1 MPRDPRVAGAV
12 RAPLTVPNSTA
23 AVEAALQRPSDC
35 VPVGGVM
42 LSMANPHH
50 RPLRAAQ
57 FARIRNVGCL
67 MDRLVSICWGFADDG
82 FGTCVKGECA
92 SSHDGRVTKDS
103 ACVPSDYRRSQYVS
117 LNWAKWP
124 FFIDALR
131 VARVILWIEA
141 DVVINRNPWE
151 GLAGTRGVDAPWLV
165 RPSRLPPFDVQ
176 YQWESPPCNGSW
188 SSEQPGVVCRARRGE
203 PHPEPLN
210 CGQLLITSLSFARS
224 VWNSRPARFV
234 NSDQSQQHYANVA
247 KHAFSHGGLSLD
259 YYNHCWRSRVAI
271 VDKCRMVTM
280 HATCEQSF
288 SGKATLMHASVH
300 AFKKCALDN
309 RTGRLKT

>member
-1 MPRDPRVAGAV
+1 MAV
-12 RAPLTVPNSTA
+12 FQN
-23 AVEAALQRPSDC
+23 
-35 VPVGGVM
+35 
-42 LSMANPHH
+42 
-50 RPLRAAQ
+50 
-57 FARIRNVGCL
+57 
-67 MDRLVSICWGFADDG
+67 
-82 FGTCVKGECA
+82 
-92 SSHDGRVTKDS
+92 
-103 ACVPSDYRRSQYVS
+103 
-117 LNWAKWP
+117 
-124 FFIDALR
+124 DALR
-131 VARVILWIEA
+131 VARVILLTA
-141 DVVINRNPWE
+141 VINRNPWRVWPAPA
-151 GLAGTRGVDAPWLV
+151 GGRALARAREVAAARRNTG
-165 RPSRLPPFDVQ
+165 SRRRATA
-176 YQWESPPCNGSW
+176 W